1 MTRKLGILILS
12 ALAAPAFLPA
22 HAATP
27 NLARQTESQ
36 SAKPAAPASETRVAS
51 EPRKLS
57 PEVIAQHQKL
67 QRLLPAETKLRIDR
81 LVPDF
86 RKQVL
91 HAKPGTDLRALAV
104 APIRREF
111 PKASP
116 QQTAALVFELIAVS
130 LHASNN
136 SMGDMSSQD
145 QMNLQQLMEQK
156 SQFEEIFSN
165 LMKTFQDTQD
175 SIIQN
180 IK

>member
-12 ALAAPAFLPA
+12 SLAAAASHPAP
-22 HAATP
+22 AATP
-27 NLARQTESQ
+27 NLARQAESQ
-36 SAKPAAPASETRVAS
+36 SAKPAAPAKEMRVAP

-86 RKQVL
+86 KKQVL

-111 PKASP
+111 TKASP

-130 LHASNN
+130 LNASNN
-136 SMGDMSSQD
+136 PVSDMSTQD